1 MTDET
6 ADTVAARRQLLL
18 STFTGGLSNPHRI
31 KAWGDT
37 ALLDFIDPFE
47 AAVRADELS
56 KTEAERGA
64 LRAALREIDEYK
76 YDDRLPPAAT
86 LQAIATRAIA
96 ALTEGEQP

>member
-1 MTDET
+1 MTEDRPI
-6 ADTVAARRQLLL
+6 DAARDELLRRLLPGEPNHIRSL
-18 STFTGGLSNPHRI
+18 SAGAIVSI
-31 KAWGDT
+31 
-37 ALLDFIDPFE
+37 FE
-47 AAVRADELS
+47 AAVRADERS
-56 KTEAERGA
+56 KTKAERDA